1 MAVPRVVPLLVLLAF
16 VGAEPRTARAEPHAP
31 ATRPRPARVRDA
43 LHGDALAAFDRGS
56 QLFDDGDLAG
66 ARAEFLRAYTL
77 GDDPRVL
84 YNVAVCDKGQRRYAR
99 ALRELQQSLDA
110 GGTTL
115 PKRYVQT
122 VQDTLAVLRPLV
134 TSLTLQVDEDGATVS
149 VDDEPVGTTPLP
161 APLAVEVGEHVIDVR
176 KAGFHDLRERVEAAD
191 TPRSV
196 SLQLEPLLKRGQ
208 VVVQTRG
215 LPATLPAK
223 AVIDGA
229 EVGAV
234 PWTGMVTS
242 GLHAVTA
249 RAAGY
254 TGATVGFD
262 VPYKQQSTVVV
273 DMKPDV
279 HQGRLR
285 VTTDDA
291 DIFLDGKLV
300 GHREYDGV
308 VAAGEHSLRLTG
320 SGSLENTSDIV
331 VREGETRSVS
341 IQLAHSHEVPVWI
354 WIAGGVV
361 LASGATVAV
370 LLLTEKTHY
379 EGSSAGNLPPG
390 VVPASVHFGGF

>member
-1 MAVPRVVPLLVLLAF
+1 VRS
-16 VGAEPRTARAEPHAP
+16 ARADDVARPDR
-31 ATRPRPARVRDA
+31 RPRPARVRDA
-43 LHGDALAAFDRGS
+43 LRGEALASFDRGS
-56 QLFDDGDLAG
+56 QLFADGDVAG

-77 GDDPRVL
+77 GSDPRVL
-84 YNVAVCDKGQRRYAR
+84 YNVAVCDKAQRRYAR
-99 ALRELQQSLDA
+99 ALRELQQSLDT
-110 GGTTL
+110 GGGTL

-122 VQDTLAVLRPLV
+122 VEDTLSLLRPLV
-134 TSLTLQVDEDGATVS
+134 TTLTLQVDEDGAAVS
-149 VDDEPVGTTPLP
+149 LDDEPVGTTPLA
-161 APLAVEVGEHVIDVR
+161 APLPVEVGEHVVDVR

-208 VVVQTRG
+208 LVVQARG
-215 LPATLPAK
+215 LPATLAAT
-223 AVIDGA
+223 AVVDGA
-229 EVGAV
+229 DVGPL

-242 GLHAVTA
+242 GLHSVTA

-254 TGATVGFD
+254 SGATVGFD

-300 GHREYDGV
+300 AHREYDGV

-320 SGSLENTSDIV
+320 TGSLENTSDIL

-341 IQLAHSHEVPVWI
+341 IQLAKSHEVPVWV

-370 LLLTEKTHY
+370 VLLTEKTHY
-379 EGSSAGNLPPG
+379 EGSSVGNLPPG
-390 VVPASVHFGGF
+390 VVPASIRFGGL